1 VWGAA
6 ARAHRLTV
14 VVLVLREGRRGG
26 ARAIAATVH
35 GPRLDELDTVAPPG
49 AAELPYGTLA
59 DPINEPPS
67 LPIEDQGDAS

>member
-1 VWGAA
+1 VVAA
-6 ARAHRLTV
+6 GTV
-14 VVLVLREGRRGG
+14 LLLIVVLLVVRERRRRA